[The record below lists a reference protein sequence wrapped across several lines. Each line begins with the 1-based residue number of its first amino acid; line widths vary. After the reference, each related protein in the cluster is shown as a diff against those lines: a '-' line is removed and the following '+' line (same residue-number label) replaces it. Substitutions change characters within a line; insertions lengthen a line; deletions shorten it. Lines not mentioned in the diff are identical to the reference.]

1 VAIILVAEGL
11 TNMKS
16 RTACSL
22 IQEFHL
28 VGWGERGRVT
38 RRPESH
44 PPPVNLSDSWLGLWL
59 ISNAFGIFLAGFE
72 NILYADSTDLKQSEP
87 PGCGV
92 SSPIFQTGT
101 LTDSGTLSKTG
112 TGRAKVCRRS
122 IIRID

>member
-1 VAIILVAEGL
+1 MKQSHGLLLNPGILFSGVGTA
-11 TNMKS
+11 
-16 RTACSL
+16 RTSN
-22 IQEFHL
+22 Q
-28 VGWGERGRVT
+28 T
-38 RRPESH
+38 PKSH
-44 PPPVNLSDSWLGLWL
+44 PPPVNLSDSWLGQWL
-59 ISNAFGIFLAGFE
+59 ISKACDIFLAGVE

-112 TGRAKVCRRS
+112 TGRAKVCRRP